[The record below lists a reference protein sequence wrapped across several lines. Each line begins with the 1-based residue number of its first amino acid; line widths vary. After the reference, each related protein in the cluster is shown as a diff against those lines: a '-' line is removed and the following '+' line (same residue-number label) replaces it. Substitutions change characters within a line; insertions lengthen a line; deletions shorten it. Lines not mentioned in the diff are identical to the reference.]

1 MAFINA
7 FIARK
12 EAPNEQDLTGV
23 LGARKLLWDKLL
35 ADLDSRVGTDA
46 REWKSYSPKAG
57 WALRV
62 LRGSRAIV
70 YLSPGTG
77 GFLASF
83 ALGDRA
89 GQAARRSGLPA
100 SIIRLIDGAKRYA
113 EGTAVRLEVRT
124 PADTRIVLRLAS
136 IKRDN

>member
-12 EAPNEQDLTGV
+12 EAPSEQDLTEV

-35 ADLDSRVGTDA
+35 ADLESRVGTDA

-77 GFLASF
+77 CFLASF

-89 GQAARRSGLPA
+89 VQAARRSGLPA
-100 SIIRLIDGAKRYA
+100 SIISLIDGAKRYA

-136 IKRDN
+136 IKGEN